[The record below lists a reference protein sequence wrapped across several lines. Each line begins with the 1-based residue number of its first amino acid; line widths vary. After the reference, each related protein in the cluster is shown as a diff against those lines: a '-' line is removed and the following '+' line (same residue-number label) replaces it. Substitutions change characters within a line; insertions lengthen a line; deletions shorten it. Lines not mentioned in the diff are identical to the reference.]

1 MSLHTVGDG
10 YTHYVLPA
18 SFDSIPESW
27 KSNKTAK
34 PIASSMQTVNVP
46 SLSGNQSLGGSS
58 VIQIPCGAG
67 AGIAMNAYVRFTLQM
82 TSGAAV
88 NASSWQFKGAVQ
100 AASCAVNRIS
110 SYVNSVQVDNIQNAW
125 AAYDCMLANST
136 SNDWLTRDATLMLGA
151 GVTYFNN
158 TAAAAANSQ
167 GYTFVLPLLGL
178 LGSQQAVPLYLINGT
193 LQYQI
198 DWQSAISSIYQAG
211 ATDPVWTGVTISNV
225 QLVYDKIMPEQNFI
239 EKVRHDMMQGAKY
252 VYAYTNLSTVTLPT
266 TFAAGAGTLNLN
278 YGLNVSSLQGVLAVQ
293 YNSANLALVTTG
305 AANSVFSISNNL
317 NQFQVSLD
325 GRLISSLQLNSTT
338 DPVLLFSEAQKVLGR
353 LFDASI
359 TSPVVN
365 SAAQAF
371 ANGGNASGG
380 NFLTQY
386 FVAGASAQRV
396 NEGLAFQGS
405 PCSIMNIQLGLA
417 GTTNGLTG
425 VSSTFYFILL
435 SAFQLLIDA
444 TGSVE
449 IVR

>member
-1 MSLHTVGDG
+1 MSLHTIGDG

-46 SLSGNQSLGGSS
+46 SLSGNQTLGGSS

-67 AGIAMNAYVRFTLQM
+67 AGIAMNAYVRF
-82 TSGAAV
+82 SVAFSSAAAV
-88 NASSWQFKGAVQ
+88 NSASWYFKGQV
-100 AASCAVNRIS
+100 AAATACVNRIS
-110 SYVNSVQVDNIQNAW
+110 TYVNSVQVDNIQNAW

-136 SNDWLTRDATLMLGA
+136 ANDWLAHDGTLMLGC
-151 GVTYFNN
+151 GVSYN
-158 TAAAAANSQ
+158 TAAAAANPTQ
-167 GYTFVLPLLGL
+167 NYTFAMPLLGL

-193 LQYQI
+193 LQLQI
-198 DWQSAISSIYQAG
+198 DWQSAIASIYNIG
-211 ATDPVWTGVTISNV
+211 AVNVDPAFTGMTVSNV

-252 VYAYTNLSTVTLPT
+252 VYAYTNLSTVTLPN
-266 TFAAGAGTLNLN
+266 TFGAGAGTLNLN
-278 YGLNVSSLQGVLAVQ
+278 YGLNVSSLQGILATQ
-293 YNSANLALVTTG
+293 YVTANLSAVAQANYAYSVANAL
-305 AANSVFSISNNL
+305 SS
-317 NQFQVSLD
+317 FQVSLD
-325 GRLISSLQLNSTT
+325 GRLISSLQLSSIT
-338 DPVLLFSEAQKVLGR
+338 DPVLLFAEAQKVLGR
-353 LFDASI
+353 LFDSSI
-359 TSPVVN
+359 TSPLVN
-365 SAAQAF
+365 TAGTGL
-371 ANGGNASGG
+371 ANGGFASGG

-386 FVAGASAQRV
+386 FVVGASAQRV

-405 PCSIMNIQLGLA
+405 PCSIMNIQVQLN
-417 GTTNGLTG
+417 GTTNG
-425 VSSTFYFILL
+425 VASASSTMFFILL

>member
-34 PIASSMQTVNVP
+34 PIASSMQTVNIP

-58 VIQIPCGAG
+58 VLQIPCGAG
-67 AGIAMNAYVRFTLQM
+67 SGILMNGYVRFTLQM
-82 TSGAAV
+82 NSAAAV
-88 NASSWQFKGAVQ
+88 NSSSWFFKGATQ
-100 AASCAVNRIS
+100 SASCCVNRIS
-110 SYVNSVQVDNIQNAW
+110 SYVNSIQCDNIQNAW
-125 AAYDCMLANST
+125 SAYDGMLANST
-136 SNDWLTRDATLMLGA
+136 SADWLAHDATLMLGS
-151 GVTYFNN
+151 GVQYYN
-158 TAAAAANSQ
+158 AAAANANSQ

-178 LGSQQAVPLYLINGT
+178 LGSQQSLPLFTINGT

-252 VYAYTNLSTVTLPT
+252 VYGYTNLSTVTLPT
-266 TFAAGAGTLNLN
+266 TFGTGAGTLNLN
-278 YGLNVSSLQGVLAVQ
+278 YGLNVSSLQGVLAMQ

-305 AANSVFSISNNL
+305 AANSVFSISNNI

-338 DPVLLFSEAQKVLGR
+338 DPVLYFAESQKVLGR

-359 TSPVVN
+359 TSPLVN
-365 SAAQAF
+365 SAATGL

-380 NFLTQY
+380 SFLTQY

-396 NEGLAFQGS
+396 NEGLSFQGS

-417 GTTNGLTG
+417 GTTNTVVG
-425 VSSTFYFILL
+425 VSSTFYFIIL